1 MQAMAGMMRLDP
13 IAGGGAPGSGSAD
26 PARSAKPAAV
36 AESANPAAPGNPAL
50 AVEPADPADP
60 ARPALPADTAEAQ
73 LVRASLAGDEQAFA
87 VLVRRYQARV
97 FRLAGRFFR
106 QPQDVEEVAQ
116 ETFLRAWMKL
126 GTYGARAPFEH
137 WLTRLCLRC
146 AFDRLRRPGDGR
158 LRQAPSAAAPGRVA
172 APLPGTAAD
181 ATGTTGRARVRR
193 LGLAAAAEP
202 GRGLSLEE
210 VVEAPAVDPTARLE
224 VERLLARLQ
233 PADRFLLVLLEAE
246 GWSVAEIAERLG
258 WSRVNVKVRAH
269 RARQR
274 LRRVL
279 EEG

>member
-1 MQAMAGMMRLDP
+1 MQAMAGWMRLEP
-13 IAGGGAPGSGSAD
+13 IAGGGAAPGSDTANSAHPPSD
-26 PARSAKPAAV
+26 T
-36 AESANPAAPGNPAL
+36 
-50 AVEPADPADP
+50 
-60 ARPALPADTAEAQ
+60 TAEAQ
-73 LVRASLAGDEQAFA
+73 LVRASLAGDEEAFA
-87 VLVRRYQARV
+87 VLVRRHQARV

-116 ETFLRAWMKL
+116 ETFLRAWLKL

-146 AFDRLRRPGDGR
+146 AYDRLRRPGDGR
-158 LRQAPSAAAPGRVA
+158 SPRQVLAVTAPGRA
-172 APLPGTAAD
+172 APAA
-181 ATGTTGRARVRR
+181 AGTTGRTR
-193 LGLAAAAEP
+193 AES
-202 GRGLSLEE
+202 GRGLGLEE
-210 VVEAPAVDPTARLE
+210 TVEAPTADPTARLE

>member
-1 MQAMAGMMRLDP
+1 MQAMAGMMGFEP
-13 IAGGGAPGSGSAD
+13 IAGGGAAPGSDAD
-26 PARSAKPAAV
+26 PASAA
-36 AESANPAAPGNPAL
+36 ANPAQA
-50 AVEPADPADP
+50 
-60 ARPALPADTAEAQ
+60 AEAQ
-73 LVRASLAGDEQAFA
+73 LVRASLAGDEEAFA
-87 VLVRRYQARV
+87 ALVRRHQGRV

-116 ETFLRAWMKL
+116 ETFLRAWLKL

-146 AFDRLRRPGDGR
+146 AYDRLRRPGDRR
-158 LRQAPSAAAPGRVA
+158 LRRAVSAAAPGRA
-172 APLPGTAAD
+172 APAAN
-181 ATGTTGRARVRR
+181 AGKNGTTG
-193 LGLAAAAEP
+193 
-202 GRGLSLEE
+202 SLEE
-210 VVEAPAVDPTARLE
+210 SLEAPAADPTARLE